1 MLSDALSFVSFGSS
15 GTCVAGS
22 GTASGVV
29 VTMMDVL
36 GLAGAA
42 STWVTSDGGG
52 WTCDMQTLANCAWD
66 TSTWGTFAFVGLA
79 VLAGTR
85 LSTRAGNGP
94 VPVRD
99 LRVVRMGPVKLD
111 AGVDA
116 GGGTGIVGAGG

>member
-1 MLSDALSFVSFGSS
+1 MCLPGKTPSAPS
-15 GTCVAGS
+15 
-22 GTASGVV
+22 

-36 GLAGAA
+36 GLAGVA
-42 STWVTSDGGG
+42 STWVTLDGGG
-52 WTCDMQTLANCAWD
+52 WTCDMRTSANCAWD
-66 TSTWGTFAFVGLA
+66 ALTWGTFTFVGLV

-85 LSTRAGNGP
+85 LLTRAGNGP